1 MKRSFIVVA
10 ALLLLV
16 GGFSAAE
23 ESVLIDFNLLSA
35 DIIEETDAEGNST
48 GNMLEN
54 RRTVMD
60 FSTVAGASF
69 TETQKSLMKT
79 SLAHG
84 NWEVVLNSSAQNP
97 DAMSVSYAREA
108 PVSQNAT
115 NFAGEHLIG
124 VRVHFP
130 TWNNNANAVIQPP
143 FDIPAYEAYAQVSDD
158 GVVQEPT
165 EEDREAGITRF
176 EEGYGVVKN
185 VSVIKSIAV
194 NAYGLNFP
202 HGLYVLLKDQN
213 NVTSRYFM
221 GYLNFDG
228 WKQMVWVN
236 PDYITDVRAR
246 EVRVYPVY
254 PTAMPYQKFAG
265 FLITRDAAHEGG
277 DFVAYFKDVKI
288 IYDRAVLDSLRDFE
302 HEDLWGIQTQRDNE
316 RKRIE
321 VSRFGNTQVNRFME
335 RERMATEAGY
345 TADPGTGPGGAGE
358 EGGGDAAAADD
369 GVAAEADAGAGAE
382 EAVQ

>member
-1 MKRSFIVVA
+1 MMKRSFIVVA

-228 WKQMVWVN
+228 WRNVVVNIPSSMVQHSRLRSGPETLAFVGFRISSDPN
-236 PDYITDVRAR
+236 EFVDDFV
-246 EVRVYPVY
+246 VYFDELKYTTNILANIYDGYDLRNVD
-254 PTAMPYQKFAG
+254 F
-265 FLITRDAAHEGG
+265 DAAQGEGE
-277 DFVAYFKDVKI
+277 
-288 IYDRAVLDSLRDFE
+288 S
-302 HEDLWGIQTQRDNE
+302 EDG
-316 RKRIE
+316 
-321 VSRFGNTQVNRFME
+321 
-335 RERMATEAGY
+335 TE
-345 TADPGTGPGGAGE
+345 
-358 EGGGDAAAADD
+358 AAADTD
-369 GVAAEADAGAGAE
+369 ASTAADQDVVADEGVAE
-382 EAVQ
+382 